1 MESKQRKYV
10 QRETEW
16 DGVMRETT
24 RFQWYK
30 EQEKQKQT
38 LRINKG
44 QEEEKS
50 REVVTQT
57 QREEAAHHS

>member
-1 MESKQRKYV
+1 
-10 QRETEW
+10 
-16 DGVMRETT
+16 MRETT